1 MKTPAL
7 FVFLAGL
14 CVALAGC
21 QQLDLTPE
29 GDPQRVVSG
38 NVTIGAATLL
48 PAGTEVV
55 VRVVDLSPVE
65 RPAAMPNL
73 GMPVV
78 DRPPPVKTERV
89 LGEQV
94 IRSPGVTPVPFSV
107 EFNADDAALR
117 RGLTIDVRISFEGRV
132 QYRTLTAHMLTLTS
146 VRFPQ
151 EVAVQP
157 VR

>member
-1 MKTPAL
+1 MKIPASL
-7 FVFLAGL
+7 LLAAGL
-14 CVALAGC
+14 CFLAAGC

-29 GDPQRVVSG
+29 GDPQRVVTG
-38 NVTIGAATLL
+38 NVTLGAETLF

-55 VRVVDLSPVE
+55 VRVVDTTTLD
-65 RPAAMPNL
+65 RPSATP
-73 GMPVV
+73 GMGIPVV
-78 DRPPPVKTERV
+78 DRGQPIKTERV

-94 IRSPGVTPVPFSV
+94 IPSPGVTPVPFSI
-107 EFNADDAALR
+107 EFRADDAALR
-117 RGLTIDVRISFEGRV
+117 RGLLIDVRISFEGRV
-132 QYRTLTAHMLTLTS
+132 QYRTLTAHMLTLTG